1 MRSSLVR
8 APSLTAW
15 RGPLLCHNEGAARA
29 AWVLAPSRAL
39 ARVLPQSSSHHGLR
53 TLCCTHTRL
62 VLTVLPAPTCC
73 AVQHVRPCLRGPRS
87 PAIVP
92 CCLHPRKPV
101 LLESFVRCLVV
112 APLCNRCRRAAV
124 QTTRVGGGI
133 AVLTSLRALAALAN
147 ALPPCKACVAC
158 AAVAAWWLR
167 RCATVAA
174 VPLYKLLV

>member
-8 APSLTAW
+8 APALTAW

-39 ARVLPQSSSHHGLR
+39 HGCCPKVLR
-53 TLCCTHTRL
+53 TTVCGPCACTHTRL

-101 LLESFVRCLVV
+101 SHESFVRCLVV
-112 APLCNRCRRAAV
+112 APLGSRCRRAAV

-158 AAVAAWWLR
+158 AAVAASLR
-167 RCATVAA
+167 RNASS
-174 VPLYKLLV
+174 